1 VDSVGVEGNIL
12 DVEADTSHVFVS
24 QSTFFGGPLEGGL
37 AGVLDFVHELA
48 LLSDIDQQVGASGLG
63 TETPDLLGIVGVP
76 SEFVLENL
84 VADLNVLL
92 GVDFVIFDGLGELV
106 GEGESSAEDSVVLVG
121 GLREADLAGLS
132 TDSFLVGDD
141 GVTLLE
147 LALSEVLLEILE
159 ANFDVEFTA
168 ASDDVLA

>member
-1 VDSVGVEGNIL
+1 
-12 DVEADTSHVFVS
+12 
-24 QSTFFGGPLEGGL
+24 
-37 AGVLDFVHELA
+37 LDFVHELA
-48 LLSDIDQQVGASGLG
+48 LLGDIDKQVGTSSLG

-92 GVDFVIFDGLGELV
+92 GVDFVIFNGLGELV
-106 GEGESSAEDSVVLVG
+106 GEGESSAEDSVVLVW
-121 GLREADLAGLS
+121 GLREADLVGLS
-132 TDSFLVGDD
+132 TDGFLVGYD

-159 ANFDVEFTA
+159 ANFDVEFTV